1 MNKFLNEKLMPVAA
15 KMAANKF
22 LIAVR
27 DGITLAMP
35 LIIIGS
41 LLMVIATGFAI
52 PPLEK
57 WLGDMG
63 IATYLWKGS
72 DSSFG
77 LIGLVASF
85 GIAHSLTK
93 QYQVDGV
100 PAGIVSLSTFILVTP
115 FVSGEAGNG
124 MPTTYM
130 AAQGLFVAIILGLIN
145 GWGYQWFINHN
156 IQIKMPESVPPA
168 ISKSFSAILPGAALL
183 VGWLIVYGVLDAF
196 GLPNLHMLAKTVLG
210 TPLGLLGNNIV
221 GVIILVLCCS
231 SLWFV
236 GLHGGNIVNKIMEPI
251 WLANLGENAEAF
263 RAGEPLKHIFT
274 TPFMD
279 NFVYIGGAGATIG
292 LVLALAWLAR
302 RKHASKQAKTLAPL
316 TVVPGL
322 FNINEPTMFG
332 LPVVLN
338 ILLLIPFVLAPIVN
352 LVVAYAAMAT
362 GLVPLTY
369 TAPGWTTPPIIS
381 GFLATGSIRASV
393 LQIVLIVLDI
403 LIYLPFIASVEK
415 RFRAEEGKQK

>member
-15 KMAANKF
+15 KIGSNKGM
-22 LIAVR
+22 IAIR

-41 LLMVIATGFAI
+41 LLMIIATGFAI
-52 PPLEK
+52 PSLEA
-57 WLGDMG
+57 WLNDAG
-63 IATYLWKGS
+63 IAAYLWKGS

-85 GIAHSLTK
+85 GIAYSMTK
-93 QYQVDGV
+93 QYGVDGV
-100 PAGIVSLSTFILVTP
+100 PSGIVSLSTFIVVTP
-115 FVSGEAGNG
+115 FVTGEAGNG

-145 GWGYQWFINHN
+145 GWVYQWFINHN

-168 ISKSFSAILPGAALL
+168 VSKSFSAILPGAALI
-183 VGWLIVYGVLDAF
+183 VGWLIVYGILDAF
-196 GLPNLHMLAKTVLG
+196 KLPNMHMLAKTILG
-210 TPLGLLGNNIV
+210 TPLGLLGNNLI
-221 GVIILVLCCS
+221 GVVILVMCCS
-231 SLWFV
+231 GLWFV

-251 WLANLGENAEAF
+251 WLANLGENTEAF
-263 RAGEPLKHIFT
+263 KAGEPLKHIFT

-292 LVLALAWLAR
+292 LVIALAWMAR
-302 RKHASKQAKTLAPL
+302 RKKASQQAKTLAPITL
-316 TVVPGL
+316 VPGF

-332 LPVVLN
+332 IPVVLN
-338 ILLLIPFVLAPIVN
+338 ILLLLPFVLAPIVN
-352 LVVAYAAMAT
+352 LILAYGAMAI

-369 TAPGWTTPPIIS
+369 TAPGWTTPPVIS
-381 GFLATGSIRASV
+381 GFLSTGSLRASL
-393 LQIVLIVLDI
+393 LQIVLIVVDVL
-403 LIYLPFIASVEK
+403 LYLPFVANVEK
-415 RFRAEEGKQK
+415 RFKAQEEN

>member
-15 KMAANKF
+15 KIGSNKGM
-22 LIAVR
+22 IAIR

-41 LLMVIATGFAI
+41 LLMIIATGFAI
-52 PPLEK
+52 PSLEA
-57 WLGDMG
+57 WLNDAG
-63 IATYLWKGS
+63 IAAYLWKGS

-85 GIAHSLTK
+85 GIAYSMTK
-93 QYQVDGV
+93 QYGVDGV
-100 PAGIVSLSTFILVTP
+100 PSGIVSLSTFIVVTP
-115 FVSGEAGNG
+115 FVTGEAGNG

-145 GWGYQWFINHN
+145 GWVYQWFINHN

-168 ISKSFSAILPGAALL
+168 VSKSFSAILPGAALI
-183 VGWLIVYGVLDAF
+183 VGWLIVYGILDAF
-196 GLPNLHMLAKTVLG
+196 KLPNMHMLAKTILG
-210 TPLGLLGNNIV
+210 TPLGLLGNNLI
-221 GVIILVLCCS
+221 GVVILVMCCS
-231 SLWFV
+231 GLWFV

-251 WLANLGENAEAF
+251 WLANLGENTEAF
-263 RAGEPLKHIFT
+263 KAGEPLKHIFT

-292 LVLALAWLAR
+292 LVIALAWMAR
-302 RKHASKQAKTLAPL
+302 RKKASQQAKTLAPITL
-316 TVVPGL
+316 VPGL

-332 LPVVLN
+332 IPVVLN
-338 ILLLIPFVLAPIVN
+338 ILLLLPFVLAPIVN
-352 LVVAYAAMAT
+352 LILAYGAMAI

-369 TAPGWTTPPIIS
+369 TAPGWTTPPVIS
-381 GFLATGSIRASV
+381 GFLATGSLRASL
-393 LQIVLIVLDI
+393 LQIVLIVVDVL
-403 LIYLPFIASVEK
+403 LYLPFVANVEK
-415 RFRAEEGKQK
+415 RFKAQEEN

>member
-63 IATYLWKGS
+63 IAAYLWKGS

-145 GWGYQWFINHN
+145 GWVYQWVINHN

>member
-15 KMAANKF
+15 KIGSNKGM
-22 LIAVR
+22 IAIR

-41 LLMVIATGFAI
+41 LLMIIATGFAI
-52 PPLEK
+52 PSLEA
-57 WLGDMG
+57 WLNDAG
-63 IATYLWKGS
+63 IAAYLWKGS

-85 GIAHSLTK
+85 GIAYSMTK
-93 QYQVDGV
+93 QYGVDGV
-100 PAGIVSLSTFILVTP
+100 PSGIVSLSTFIVVTP
-115 FVSGEAGNG
+115 FVTGEAGNG

-145 GWGYQWFINHN
+145 GWVYKWFINHN

-168 ISKSFSAILPGAALL
+168 VSKSFSAILPGAALI
-183 VGWLIVYGVLDAF
+183 VGWLIVYGILDAF
-196 GLPNLHMLAKTVLG
+196 KLPNMHMLAKTILG
-210 TPLGLLGNNIV
+210 TPLGLLGNNLI
-221 GVIILVLCCS
+221 GVVILVMCCS
-231 SLWFV
+231 GLWFV

-251 WLANLGENAEAF
+251 WLANLGENTEAF
-263 RAGEPLKHIFT
+263 KAGEPLKHIFT

-292 LVLALAWLAR
+292 LVIALAWMAR
-302 RKHASKQAKTLAPL
+302 RKKASQQAKTLAPITL
-316 TVVPGL
+316 VPGF

-332 LPVVLN
+332 IPVVLN
-338 ILLLIPFVLAPIVN
+338 ILLLLPFVLAPIVN
-352 LVVAYAAMAT
+352 LILAYGAMAI

-369 TAPGWTTPPIIS
+369 TAPGWTTPPVIS
-381 GFLATGSIRASV
+381 GFLATGSLRASL
-393 LQIVLIVLDI
+393 LQIVLIVVDVL
-403 LIYLPFIASVEK
+403 LYLPFVANVEK
-415 RFRAEEGKQK
+415 RFKAQEEN

>member
-1 MNKFLNEKLMPVAA
+1 MNKFLNEKKMPVAA

-63 IATYLWKGS
+63 IAAYLWKGS

-145 GWGYQWFINHN
+145 GWVYQWFINHN

-210 TPLGLLGNNIV
+210 TPLGLLGNNII

-393 LQIVLIVLDI
+393 LQIILIVLDI